1 MVVKLET
8 IADRM
13 PELGAILE
21 EFKQSDVLVGIP
33 ERRGSREGEAL
44 TNAELLF
51 IHTHGVRKKAMREE
65 MQEAMDTGSPYSEA
79 YQLYIQEYGSPLWHS
94 PPRPVLEPAITDQ
107 KEEIAREL
115 SKAVAA
121 LLEQNPIG
129 FQVGLHRAGQI
140 AENAARDWFT
150 NPKNGWAPNS
160 VLTVA
165 EKGSSNPLIDT
176 GQMRKAITHVVRR
189 KEAEENA

>member
-65 MQEAMDTGSPYSEA
+65 MQEAMDTGSPYSAASGIGASHYRSERRN
-79 YQLYIQEYGSPLWHS
+79 
-94 PPRPVLEPAITDQ
+94 RPGA
-107 KEEIAREL
+107 
-115 SKAVAA
+115 
-121 LLEQNPIG
+121 
-129 FQVGLHRAGQI
+129 
-140 AENAARDWFT
+140 
-150 NPKNGWAPNS
+150 
-160 VLTVA
+160 
-165 EKGSSNPLIDT
+165 
-176 GQMRKAITHVVRR
+176 
-189 KEAEENA
+189 